1 MMWRQRGFTL
11 LEVVVALAILSIALL
26 AAVKGISEHVGNTA
40 YLKERSFAHWV
51 AMNKVAELQ
60 LGNDWPGAGVLK
72 GTAEMGG
79 ADWHWEVTVS
89 ETPNPEIRR
98 LDVRVTPEAHHGQ
111 TLDTLIAYLG
121 KPQ

>member
-1 MMWRQRGFTL
+1 MRRMQGFTL

-51 AMNKVAELQ
+51 AMNKVAEFQ
-60 LGNDWPGAGVLK
+60 LGNDWPATGMLK
-72 GTAEMGG
+72 GSESMGG
-79 ADWHWEVTVS
+79 TDWHWEVKVS

-98 LDVRVTPEAHHGQ
+98 LDVKVTPEAHHDQ
-111 TLDTLIAYLG
+111 SLDTLIAYLG
-121 KPQ
+121 KPG